1 MYNQN
6 NQGLRFLFDIRCTE
20 EAGADIYFGTDSTK
34 PTWSTICGL
43 LERNPNALWDVNG
56 LLKLL
61 LERGY
66 STVPSTMNDLRSDQP
81 GLKE

>member
-6 NQGLRFLFDIRCTE
+6 NQGLCFLFDIHGTGE
-20 EAGADIYFGTDSTK
+20 TDADIYFGTDRTN
-34 PTWSTICGL
+34 PTGSTISGL

-56 LLKLL
+56 LVKSLQ
-61 LERGY
+61 EGGY

>member
-1 MYNQN
+1 MN
-6 NQGLRFLFDIRCTE
+6 NHNNRGLRFLFDIRGTG
-20 EAGADIYFGTDSTK
+20 EAGADIYFGTDSTN
-34 PTWSTICGL
+34 PTGSTICGL
-43 LERNPNALWDVNG
+43 LERNPNALWDVKG
-56 LLKLL
+56 LVKLL